1 MNSLDKIA
9 KVELHNYFEE
19 LKPLILKKT
28 KLLEQEDLTIEEKVT
43 INLEF
48 IKTATLLFIPVV
60 KSFLVNPIKSAIKTG
75 SKELRI
81 FGSIGMV
88 AIVLLVFFII
98 GWLTL
103 SVLVGLFFY
112 DQGNSLT
119 LSALYSLIFQLLSFV
134 VVSSVGYMVLSKSVI
149 VSFLGFFK
157 RKKSEVEQQINNS
170 KSKKDE

>member
-28 KLLEQEDLTIEEKVT
+28 KLLEQESLTIEEKVS

-48 IKTATLLFIPVV
+48 IKTAIVLFFPVV
-60 KSFLVNPIKSAIKTG
+60 KSFLVSPIKSAVKTG

-81 FGSIGMV
+81 FGSLGMV

-98 GWLTL
+98 GWFTL

-112 DQGNSLT
+112 DRGNSLT

-134 VVSSVGYMVLSKSVI
+134 VVSSVGYMVFSKSVI

-157 RKKSEVEQQINNS
+157 KKKSSVEQQINNS
-170 KSKKDE
+170 KSNKDE

>member
-1 MNSLDKIA
+1 MNSPEKIA

-28 KLLEQEDLTIEEKVT
+28 ELLEQESLTIEEKVS

-48 IKTATLLFIPVV
+48 IKTAILLFIPVV
-60 KSFLVNPIKSAIKTG
+60 KSFFINPIKSALKTG

-81 FGSIGMV
+81 FGSLGMV
-88 AIVLLVFFII
+88 AVVLLVFFII

-103 SVLVGLFFY
+103 SVLVGLVFY
-112 DQGNSLT
+112 DKGNSLS

-149 VSFLGFFK
+149 VSFLDLFK
-157 RKKSEVEQQINNS
+157 KKKSSVEQQINNS
-170 KSKKDE
+170 KSNKDE